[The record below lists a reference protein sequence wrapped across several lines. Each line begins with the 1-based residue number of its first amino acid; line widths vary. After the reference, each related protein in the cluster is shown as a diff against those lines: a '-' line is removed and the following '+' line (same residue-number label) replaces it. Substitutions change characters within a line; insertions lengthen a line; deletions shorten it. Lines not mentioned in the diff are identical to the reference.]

1 MAVGD
6 ALGIGLSGTLTTQR
20 EMATT
25 SHNIANANNE
35 DYSRQR
41 VIKTTRNPQHFSTGA
56 VGGGVK
62 ISSIRRIH
70 NEFLTSNVRDN
81 TSLTNLFKVGHQLT
95 SQVDEFLSDPK
106 AGMGLALQEFFDSVT
121 GVANEPSSSTARQV
135 MLSQA
140 TTLTNRFHDIDSR
153 LQDLRLATNKQTNNI
168 ITEINF
174 LAESIGKLNQ
184 SITLAQ
190 QSTGQPANDL
200 LDQRDS
206 VLKDLSKL
214 INVTTKEQD
223 NGAVNVFI
231 GNGQTLV
238 LGFTPAKLKAVV
250 NEFDSSKVDVVF
262 ISEGSKSDITKFISG
277 GELGGIL
284 EFQHEIINGAQNELG
299 RISLALATTFNEQH
313 ESGLDLKSNYGK
325 KFFNRLNHMPE
336 VISGTK
342 NNGDYSISAKITD
355 VGKVTASD
363 YRLEYTGDQFHLIRV
378 NDNVTVK
385 KFSNFPQEIS
395 ADGFSL
401 TLESG
406 GVIETGDSFLIR
418 PTHLAAKNIEV
429 LIKDSTEIAAASAIR
444 ANSAITNIGDGEL
457 ELDFIDVSDLKNEHE
472 GSVEMNDDG
481 TVKIASSG
489 EPATSRIAFNLD
501 DSSEETAIPSNI
513 TINILDNNQL
523 QIVDNSSSG
532 NSSVS
537 NSKILSDPI
546 SYDANEELSLS
557 PVLKGKRLA
566 VTAKLKGNLVAGDSF
581 TIELNSNAMGDNSN
595 ILSLANLHRANNLIE
610 GRANFNQAYG
620 ELVSRVGARTHELDV
635 NAEAQ
640 QVLLNQSIKEKETVS
655 GVNMDEE
662 AAKLIRLQTQFK
674 ANAQVIASAD
684 RTFQDLM
691 SVLRR

>member
-1 MAVGD
+1 
-6 ALGIGLSGTLTTQR
+6 
-20 EMATT
+20 
-25 SHNIANANNE
+25 
-35 DYSRQR
+35 
-41 VIKTTRNPQHFSTGA
+41 
-56 VGGGVK
+56 
-62 ISSIRRIH
+62 
-70 NEFLTSNVRDN
+70 
-81 TSLTNLFKVGHQLT
+81 
-95 SQVDEFLSDPK
+95 
-106 AGMGLALQEFFDSVT
+106 
-121 GVANEPSSSTARQV
+121 
-135 MLSQA
+135 
-140 TTLTNRFHDIDSR
+140 
-153 LQDLRLATNKQTNNI
+153 
-168 ITEINF
+168 
-174 LAESIGKLNQ
+174 
-184 SITLAQ
+184 
-190 QSTGQPANDL
+190 
-200 LDQRDS
+200 
-206 VLKDLSKL
+206 
-214 INVTTKEQD
+214 
-223 NGAVNVFI
+223 
-231 GNGQTLV
+231 
-238 LGFTPAKLKAVV
+238 
-250 NEFDSSKVDVVF
+250 
-262 ISEGSKSDITKFISG
+262 
-277 GELGGIL
+277 
-284 EFQHEIINGAQNELG
+284 
-299 RISLALATTFNEQH
+299 
-313 ESGLDLKSNYGK
+313 
-325 KFFNRLNHMPE
+325 
-336 VISGTK
+336 
-342 NNGDYSISAKITD
+342 
-355 VGKVTASD
+355 
-363 YRLEYTGDQFHLIRV
+363 V